1 MAQDTETF
9 NNELYDLLKVRGYK
23 PVPLNSQ
30 NQRVGASQQ
39 ADVIEFT
46 FTKDG
51 EDFGKAWISV
61 DDASNLKV
69 YFDNEQ
75 QDSPDTKTPG
85 VDYDDTWTGLLKNLK
100 SWAQRRQL
108 SFDLKNKDRLGDD
121 MRQRDYYKMKEKL
134 GESYHPMGK
143 KASYNDAVPNV
154 KIVLQHNRA
163 LEEGE
168 QRYRNVARIFLENEE
183 GERFL
188 APTVRP
194 GIARVYARHIAEGG
208 VPNDE
213 RWNHIKTVVED
224 YNKMAGF
231 VRATRNGQF
240 NESALELVNEGVNH
254 YNNLRETLK
263 KMSGHRGYHAYFES
277 WTPALMEGEGED
289 LSEMFMSMSL
299 DPRIESAMPILSRLK
314 KPVTEMEEVDTL
326 AEWADDIINEKLELD
341 ELSPA
346 KKWDY
351 TDKGRKSLD
360 ALVNKVADADDSES
374 AKKYADKAVKRQY
387 TIDKTEKSLAH
398 GTMHEKM
405 DSTTKTLAV
414 PADKM
419 LEAPGAETLA
429 HNQSTEKS
437 NLKAFDLAEQ
447 DKDDQPIGKGKNAYI
462 VTAPDGKKVTV
473 LADFDWQAKDT
484 AKKHWQLATDAGIR
498 VTPKT
503 APGAAK
509 PATADTS
516 TSSNAGAAY
525 SQAKQKATDDDT
537 AKQAEPTTT
546 WQRVKQAV
554 QQNWN
559 VPGGTDSTAGLA
571 KALGGV
577 FGVAEGDVV
586 PFKKKK
592 QDDDDDDDSWLDD
605 DWDDSIP
612 SDEDFAAEE
621 GVRAF
626 WKKLSLD
633 DNPYAKGSSVHQYW
647 EIGWTHGYNNSQKG
661 KKNKA
666 PANDLTEMDKSPEAN
681 PYHGWGHSK
690 HEVSNGPDK
699 TAKMMRAKDA
709 VKAARKTLDKAFRGD
724 IEEELTPVPSGH
736 KGLNKQQKAA
746 GQVGP
751 TEKAKNISP
760 ILGKPQKEHPF
771 NGKLVGAESKEID
784 PELARIMEIAGIKK
798 I

>member
-1 MAQDTETF
+1 MAQDTESF

-61 DDASNLKV
+61 DDASNLKI
-69 YFDNEQ
+69 YFDDEQ
-75 QDSPDTKTPG
+75 QDSSDTKTPG
-85 VDYDDTWTGLLKNLK
+85 VDYDDTWTGLLKHLK

-108 SFDLKNKDRLGDD
+108 SFELKNKDRLGDD

-326 AEWADDIINEKLELD
+326 AEWADEVINEKLELD

-351 TDKGRKSLD
+351 TDKGRASLD
-360 ALVNKVADADDSES
+360 TLMNKVADAEDSES
-374 AKKYADKAVKRQY
+374 AKKYAEKAVKRQY
-387 TIDKTEKSLAH
+387 TIDKTEKALAR

-405 DSTTKTLAV
+405 DSTTASLAV

-437 NLKAFDLAEQ
+437 NLKAFGLAE
-447 DKDDQPIGKGKNAYI
+447 DDDDQPIGKGKNAYL
-462 VTAPDGKKVTV
+462 VTTSDGKKVKV
-473 LADFDWQAKDT
+473 LADYDWQAKET
-484 AKKHWQLATDAGIR
+484 AKTHFKISSDAGIR
-498 VTPKT
+498 VSPISPDADEKPTPQPATQPNSKT
-503 APGAAK
+503 PLDKAADKATGNDRKSSAQDVLGKKIDWEPPGGRDAWADVARGAAALFGVTEGDVIPFK
-509 PATADTS
+509 PKEEANYDSMNYPRNPKHRYAVIDNTLGKMILTTNDVE
-516 TSSNAGAAY
+516 
-525 SQAKQKATDDDT
+525 QAKQEAAEWAEYDDLAT
-537 AKQAEPTTT
+537 
-546 WQRVKQAV
+546 AV
-554 QQNWN
+554 VDQKNGKTIFSLSGYSDA
-559 VPGGTDSTAGLA
+559 VEYL
-571 KALGGV
+571 
-577 FGVAEGDVV
+577 EG
-586 PFKKKK
+586 
-592 QDDDDDDDSWLDD
+592 DDDDW
-605 DWDDSIP
+605 IP
-612 SDEDFAAEE
+612 DLEDFDQEE
-621 GVRAF
+621 
-626 WKKLSLD
+626 
-633 DNPYAKGSSVHQYW
+633 
-647 EIGWTHGYNNSQKG
+647 EIRNRKHS
-661 KKNKA
+661 
-666 PANDLTEMDKSPEAN
+666 PANDIDEN
-681 PYHGWGHSK
+681 
-690 HEVSNGPDK
+690 
-699 TAKMMRAKDA
+699 
-709 VKAARKTLDKAFRGD
+709 
-724 IEEELTPVPSGH
+724 
-736 KGLNKQQKAA
+736 LNKQQKAA

-760 ILGKPQKEHPF
+760 VLGKEPKKHPF